1 MPDYRLGVVV
11 TVHGRVQGVRYRSWT
26 VETATAFGLSGWVRN
41 KADGTVEALFVGTPD
56 AVEAMVT
63 ASWEGPRL
71 RRWNGSRGGRLIPP
85 RTNMAFGS
93 WKANDECDF

>member
-1 MPDYRLGVVV
+1 MPDNRLGVVV
-11 TVHGRVQGVRYRSWT
+11 TVHGRVQGVWYRGWT

-63 ASWEGPRL
+63 ASWEGPPAAKVERVE
-71 RRWNGSRGGRLIPP
+71 RRQIDPAP
-85 RTNMAFGS
+85 
-93 WKANDECDF
+93 DEHGFRQLESER